1 MSEFDGQVAIV
12 TGAGSGIGRATA
24 ELLHSRGASVAI
36 ADVNEDAVQT
46 VAGNLGSRAL
56 PLVVDVSDAAAV
68 SGLVDATIAAFERI
82 DILCNNAGFG
92 LRGTV
97 VTIDE
102 ADWDRIMAVNVRSVF
117 LCSKHAMPH
126 LIASGNGRIVNT
138 SSYTSFVGIPD
149 RAAYVASKGAITAL
163 TRAMALDHVG
173 DGVRVNAVAPGTVDS
188 RYFQEM
194 IASSEDPDALLREL
208 RGRSPMSRMGTPQEI
223 AEAIAWLASGRSS
236 FATGSVLTVD
246 GGSTSW

>member
-1 MSEFDGQVAIV
+1 M
-12 TGAGSGIGRATA
+12 
-24 ELLHSRGASVAI
+24 
-36 ADVNEDAVQT
+36 QT

-102 ADWDRIMAVNVRSVF
+102 ADWDRIMVVNGRSVF

>member
-1 MSEFDGQVAIV
+1 M
-12 TGAGSGIGRATA
+12 
-24 ELLHSRGASVAI
+24 
-36 ADVNEDAVQT
+36 QT

-194 IASSEDPDALLREL
+194 LAIVGDPSVFATRAA
-208 RGRSPMSRMGTPQEI
+208 RHVPHGTPQEI